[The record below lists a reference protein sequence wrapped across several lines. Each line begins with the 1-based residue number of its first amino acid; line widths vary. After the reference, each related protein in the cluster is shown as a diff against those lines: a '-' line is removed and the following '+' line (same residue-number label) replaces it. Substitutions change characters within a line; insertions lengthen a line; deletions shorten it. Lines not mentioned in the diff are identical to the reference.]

1 MNKIIDSIDLPS
13 GLRSLSLSQLQQ
25 VVDELRQELISS
37 VASSGGHFAS
47 SLGVAELSVV
57 LHHLFN
63 TPDEKLIW
71 DVGHQGYI
79 HKMLTGRRDR
89 MHSIR
94 KTGGLSGFLRRD
106 ESVYDVFGA
115 GHAGTS
121 ISAAVGVAEALK
133 RRGSKDKV
141 VAVIGDG
148 SLTAGMAFE
157 ALNNAGELG
166 LDNLIVVLNDN
177 EMSISPNVGAVSRWF
192 SLVVTGKTST
202 LARSSFKKLFQAGYI
217 PDIVYK
223 AVDRAE
229 EATQGFLG
237 TPGMLFEAFGFR
249 YIGPIDGHNVEDLV
263 KALGRAKTQDVPVLV
278 HVRTVKGKG
287 YTPAEEDPLK
297 WHGVNPFD
305 PNKGEF
311 LANKS
316 VAVKAPATYS
326 AIFGKT
332 VTDLARRDNRIIGIT
347 AAMPSGTGLD
357 YLQKELPE
365 QFYDVGI
372 CEQHAVTFSAGLA
385 TEGYHP
391 VCAIYSTFLQRAF
404 DQVVHD
410 VCIQNL
416 PVLFALDRGGLV
428 GNDGETHQGVFDIAY
443 LRMLPNMVLM
453 SPKDE
458 AELQRMVVSGIAYDG
473 PAAIRFPR
481 GNGIGVQLSENPE
494 PLEIGKAEVL
504 RRGADTLLIAYGP
517 LVGNVLK
524 AADILESEYGISST
538 VINARF
544 AKPLDELLLK
554 EELGRYQLIMT
565 VEDHAKMGGFGSAI
579 SELIQRERI
588 LTRGK
593 VINLGV
599 DDQFV
604 THAAPQDQYA
614 WFKLDIAGIVQTVV
628 NNWPEKVQLKVS
640 CHAKDDTP
648 AAKSTLIARGASA
661 STDINSSAKLI

>member
-1 MNKIIDSIDLPS
+1 MNKIIDSIELPH
-13 GLRSLSLSQLQQ
+13 GLRSLSLSELQQ
-25 VVDELRQELISS
+25 VVDELRQELINS

-47 SLGVAELSVV
+47 SLGATELTVV

-63 TPDEKLIW
+63 TPNEKLIW

-89 MHSIR
+89 MHTIR

-106 ESVYDVFGA
+106 ESIYDVFGA

-141 VAVIGDG
+141 VAIIGDG

-202 LARSSFKKLFQAGYI
+202 LARSSFKKLFQAGFI

-237 TPGMLFEAFGFR
+237 TPGMLFEGFGFR
-249 YIGPIDGHNVEDLV
+249 YIGPIDGHNVEGLV
-263 KALGRAKTQDVPVLV
+263 QALGRAKTQDVPVLV

-305 PNKGEF
+305 PTKGEF
-311 LANKS
+311 VPSKS
-316 VAVKAPATYS
+316 TAVQPPPTYS
-326 AIFGKT
+326 SVFGKT
-332 VTDLARRDNRIIGIT
+332 VTQLAKQDEKIVGIT

-357 YLQKELPE
+357 QLQKEAPN

-372 CEQHAVTFSAGLA
+372 CEQHAVTFAAGLA

-391 VCAIYSTFLQRAF
+391 VCAIYSTFMQRAF

-428 GNDGETHQGVFDIAY
+428 GNDGETHQGVFDISY
-443 LRMLPNMVLM
+443 LRMLPNIVLM

-458 AELQRMVVSGIAYDG
+458 AELQSMLVTGVNHDG

-481 GNGIGVQLSENPE
+481 GNGYGESLATHPL

-504 RRGADTLLIAYGP
+504 QRGTDILLVAYGP
-517 LVGNVLK
+517 LARVAANAAKVLQN
-524 AADILESEYGISST
+524 DYGLSST

-544 AKPLDELLLK
+544 AKPLDETLFK
-554 EELGRYQLIMT
+554 EELGHYQLILT
-565 VEDHAKMGGFGSAI
+565 IEDHAKIGGFGSAI
-579 SELIQRERI
+579 SELIHREQ
-588 LTRGK
+588 LSLQGK
-593 VINLGV
+593 LITLGV

-604 THAAPQDQYA
+604 THASPQEQYA
-614 WFKLDIAGIVQTVV
+614 WFKLDVPGIVETVID
-628 NNWPEKVQLKVS
+628 NLKDLRGKERAVVIGNHYRDEEPNS
-640 CHAKDDTP
+640 FAK
-648 AAKSTLIARGASA
+648 AI
-661 STDINSSAKLI
+661 